1 MELFR
6 AFHALLG
13 SLSRFSFQIYYF
25 HENVQSTIFM
35 KNSVNRFF

>member
-25 HENVQSTIFM
+25 HENDQNPTFSKAYF
-35 KNSVNRFF
+35 SP